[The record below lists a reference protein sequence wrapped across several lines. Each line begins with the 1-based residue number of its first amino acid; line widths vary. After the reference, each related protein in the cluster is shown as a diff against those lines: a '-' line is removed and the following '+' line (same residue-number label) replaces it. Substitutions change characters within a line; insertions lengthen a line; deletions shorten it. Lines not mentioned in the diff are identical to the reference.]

1 MPLPQSRA
9 RAALPLPILMPFV
22 SNPPWRGAGVRTGVR
37 LAAAGLSGTAVAIS
51 AVRQL
56 PRVTAYCAP
65 AGRWGF
71 HIWSSP
77 PEGVP
82 WPPDGPLGVCPR
94 ECCSRGHHVWHLSQ
108 GHSQRPEH
116 ARPAAGVPRSCRG
129 GNAARPVCP
138 ERARRPA
145 GPRPVLRRLLL
156 DAGSLSSDASVGQRH
171 VELGLLQQSGPS
183 GAGRWAPW

>member
-1 MPLPQSRA
+1 MPQSRA

-22 SNPPWRGAGVRTGVR
+22 SNPPRRGAARACGRTGVR

-65 AGRWGF
+65 ARRWGF

-77 PEGVP
+77 PEG
-82 WPPDGPLGVCPR
+82 GPLGVCPR

-116 ARPAAGVPRSCRG
+116 
-129 GNAARPVCP
+129 ARPVCP